1 MKSNHLILLT
11 IVASSFAGPF
21 VAGKAW
27 AQDSDPIRHYEVEI
41 VLYKNTKVPK
51 SKEYTLPISSPIKDD
66 KLIDFSL
73 PSGIEAAKE
82 QQYEIVPEVEF
93 RLTDVARKI
102 IKSSRYKM
110 LKHLAWRQ
118 PGLKKSLAMPIW
130 IKAGSRYG
138 NEFISIDDNIELL
151 KSNQITGGADNQYS
165 VDGTQNSLNE
175 LGFTEELASLTD
187 ADANGLYEL
196 EGEITVSLSRYLHVY
211 TDLVL
216 RKPRRSQDPQLGSL
230 LETAGSKKLLY
241 KNLADDR
248 ILDNHLLKEHRRMRS
263 ETLHYLDSPELS
275 MLILITPYE
284 VPATLQSAVS
294 QTESAATELNVTN

>member
-1 MKSNHLILLT
+1 M
-11 IVASSFAGPF
+11 AGN
-21 VAGKAW
+21 AL

-51 SKEYTLPISSPIKDD
+51 SKEYTLPISSPVKDH
-66 KLIDFSL
+66 KSIDFSL

-82 QQYEIVPEVEF
+82 LQYEIVPETEL
-93 RLTDVARKI
+93 RLTDVARKMNR
-102 IKSSRYKM
+102 SSRYKV

-138 NEFISIDDNIELL
+138 NEFISIDDKNELL
-151 KSNQITGGADNQYS
+151 KSNRIPNGANNQNS
-165 VDGTQNSLNE
+165 EESTQNNLNE
-175 LGFTEELASLTD
+175 LGSTEKLASLTNSD
-187 ADANGLYEL
+187 AYGLYEL

-216 RKPRRSQDPQLGSL
+216 RKPRRSLDPETGSL
-230 LETAGSKKLLY
+230 SETAGSQKLLY
-241 KNLADDR
+241 RNLTDGR

-284 VPATLQSAVS
+284 IPAALQSTVS
-294 QTESAATELNVTN
+294 QTESVATKLIVTN